1 MTASH
6 PPCDDTPASAGR
18 ATTYPRLFE
27 GVRLGTHLLSNRLV
41 CLAHGTGMVR
51 DGKVMPEDIAYWNQ
65 LAGSGVS
72 LLIHGGMTVHPA
84 ATLRHRNR
92 VEAYAE
98 DSVEGLRQRCASAQ
112 ARGVKVIGQLT
123 HIGRESTGG
132 DSDFPAVAPSPIRSP
147 RDPFPP
153 HELEVAEI
161 AEIVAGFRT
170 TAANLRR
177 ACYDGA
183 EIHGAHG
190 YLVAQFLSP
199 ATNQRH
205 DSYGGDAERR
215 MRFLKEIVTAIREEC
230 GREFLLSLRLSADE
244 EVPGG
249 LGVADT
255 IRIAESMAR
264 DRSIDLLNI
273 TGGVRGAYVKDFSAP
288 RGVNIVAAKRIRET
302 SGLPVVVGQ
311 RVTRPELAEQILREG
326 AADLIGMAR
335 ALIADP
341 EWVRKT
347 RSGEAALIR
356 PCIALNQDCRAFAPF
371 LRCAVNPVAGR
382 ETEHDYR
389 SSRRALLRKRVAV
402 VGAGPAGMEAARVA
416 AMRGHTVSIYEASS
430 VAGGQFAQAAAVAH
444 HEELRAFLDFQIL
457 SLRRSGVR
465 MELGA
470 AIANADDVG
479 RSTDVVVL
487 ATGAVGAPLDGKLS
501 DRGVVSCWEV
511 SSNGVPL
518 PKGRSRAVLVDDGS
532 GFWPTYCVAE
542 ALVAAGWQLLL
553 VSAGAAVPA
562 NIPAESV
569 GALLRRLGAGNPR
582 FRTLSRLRE
591 VATGQVEV
599 ENVVS
604 GDIETFPA
612 DLIVVQT
619 GRIPAASP
627 APAFQARGIKTH
639 SIGDCVAP
647 RRLSDAVREG
657 YRIGAAL

>member
-1 MTASH
+1 MTAIHILPDEVSSLRG
-6 PPCDDTPASAGR
+6 DAGS
-18 ATTYPRLFE
+18 YPHLFE
-27 GVRLGTHLLSNRLV
+27 AIRLGKHLLSNRLV
-41 CLAHGTGMVR
+41 SLAHGTGMVR
-51 DGKVMPEDIAYWNQ
+51 DGRVMAEDIVYWDQ
-65 LAGSGVS
+65 LARSGVG

-98 DSVEGLRQRCASAQ
+98 DSMEGLRQRCASAK
-112 ARGVKVIGQLT
+112 AHGVKVIGQLT

-153 HELEVAEI
+153 HELESAEI
-161 AEIVAGFRT
+161 AEIVASFRT
-170 TAANLRR
+170 TAANLQRVG
-177 ACYDGA
+177 YDGA

-205 DSYGGDAERR
+205 DAYGGDAERR
-215 MRFLKEIVTAIREEC
+215 MRFLREIVTAIREEC
-230 GREFLLSLRLSADE
+230 GCEFLLSLRLSADE
-244 EVPGG
+244 EIRGG
-249 LGVADT
+249 LGIADT
-255 IRIAESMAR
+255 VRVAESLAR

-288 RGVNIVAAKRIRET
+288 RGANSVAAKRIREA

-311 RVTRPELAEQILREG
+311 RITRPELAEQILSEG

-347 RSGEAALIR
+347 RAGEAALIR

-371 LRCAVNPVAGR
+371 LRCTVNPVAGR
-382 ETEHDYR
+382 ETEPGYR
-389 SSRRALLRKRVAV
+389 SSQKALLRKRIAV

-416 AMRGHTVSIYEASS
+416 VMRGHAVSIYEASS
-430 VAGGQFAQAAAVAH
+430 IAGGQFAQAAAVAH

-457 SLRRSGVR
+457 SLGRCGVR
-465 MELGA
+465 IEFGA
-470 AIANADDVG
+470 LIAKPADIEQ
-479 RSTDVVVL
+479 SSDVVVL
-487 ATGAVGAPLDGKLS
+487 ATGAVGAPLDAKL
-501 DRGVVSCWEV
+501 RECGVVSCWEV

-518 PKGRSRAVLVDDGS
+518 PTGRRRAVLVDDGS

-553 VSAGAAVPA
+553 VSPGAAVPA

-569 GALLRRLGAGNPR
+569 GALLKRLGAGNPR

-591 VATGQVEV
+591 VATGRVEV

-604 GDIETFPA
+604 GDIETFSA
-612 DLIVVQT
+612 DLIVIQT
-619 GRIPAASP
+619 GRTPAASL
-627 APAFQARGIKTH
+627 APAFQARGIQTH

-657 YRIGAAL
+657 YRIAATL